1 MLKSPWYLGGAKSNM
16 LKIIITVIY
25 VLICIALIVL
35 VMMQE
40 GKAGLSAAIGGS
52 TESYWGKN
60 KGRSL
65 EGTLSNATKLLA
77 ALFIVLSV
85 VLNML

>member
-1 MLKSPWYLGGAKSNM
+1 M